1 MEEGEREG
9 EEEGAAEGERKP
21 PGFSPGNS
29 PCNSPPRQHAT
40 GRRSYSPPPAGA
52 AGAAGAAGERMD
64 GQVGG
69 QAEQVALE
77 AQLLRALKVAVAA
90 VADRRSAEGG
100 AEGGAEAV
108 TAGGPVVTAGKA
120 GRLVGRLEEQAEAY
134 RQHIG
139 KRLHERLA

>member
-1 MEEGEREG
+1 
-9 EEEGAAEGERKP
+9 
-21 PGFSPGNS
+21 
-29 PCNSPPRQHAT
+29 
-40 GRRSYSPPPAGA
+40 
-52 AGAAGAAGERMD
+52 MD
-64 GQVGG
+64 GQVGE

-100 AEGGAEAV
+100 AEGRAEGGAEGGAEGETEAV
-108 TAGGPVVTAGKA
+108 TAGGPVVTAWKA

-139 KRLHERLA
+139 KRLTGETHRRDSQERLK